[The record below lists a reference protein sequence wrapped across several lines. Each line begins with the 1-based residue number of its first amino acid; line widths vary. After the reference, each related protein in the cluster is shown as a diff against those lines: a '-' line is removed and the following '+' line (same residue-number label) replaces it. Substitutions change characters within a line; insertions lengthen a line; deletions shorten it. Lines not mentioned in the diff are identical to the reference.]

1 MNRIAK
7 NAVWIIACR
16 VVQAILAVI
25 INMITARYLGPS
37 NFGLLT
43 YASSLVA
50 FVVPIVNLGF
60 GEILVKEIVSDP
72 RREGEILGT
81 SILLSIC
88 ASLGCIIGVVLFAYI
103 SNPNEP
109 ITITICFL
117 YSFVL
122 FFQALDL
129 MQTWFQAHL
138 LSRYTSIVGLCAYLI
153 VSIYKIMLLV
163 TGKSVYWFA
172 VSNAFDCAII
182 TVSNIVI
189 YTKIGNNKF
198 SFSASL
204 GAKMFAKSKHYIVSA
219 MMVSVFAQT
228 DKIMIKLMINEEAT
242 GYYGAAIACASMTS
256 FIFTAIIDS
265 FRPSILEGK
274 NSSEGV
280 FQHRLSMLYAVVIY
294 LSLLQSIIMTLFAK
308 IIIWILYGREYSMAI
323 SALRIV
329 VWYTTFSYI
338 GAIRNIWILANNQYK
353 YLWQIN
359 LVGASANILLNAV
372 LIPKYGID
380 GAALA
385 SFLTQFFTNFIL
397 GYIIK
402 PIRPNNRL
410 MLKSLHPAVLADVVG
425 TVITKRA
432 EE

>member
-117 YSFVL
+117 YSLVL

-372 LIPKYGID
+372 LIPKSGID